1 MVSMSISLNIGLSTY
16 NPKPTEEE
24 LAFLEEMRKPTCD
37 VCGTPNHGLEYYP
50 FFDDGAWF
58 NACALCHFTRN
69 LDRVPSIEKGS
80 IAFLPSMTQQELS
93 VFLRIYWSVEFI
105 VARTKVS
112 IEEKELKNSLSVIQ
126 KLIEQREKKAGIY
139 FAIGI
144 QSVEASVGFL
154 NLLPPEKYKLR
165 DRLYKDL
172 RWIPNKIAFEKEI
185 SWWSSEVFN
194 IVESGAIRNNIES
207 FINRL
212 DKKE

>member
-1 MVSMSISLNIGLSTY
+1 MSILLDVGLSTY
-16 NPKPTEEE
+16 DIKPNVEET
-24 LAFLEEMRKPTCD
+24 AFLAEMKKPTCD
-37 VCGTPNHGLEYYP
+37 VCGTPNHGLDYYP
-50 FFDDGAWF
+50 LCDDGAWY
-58 NACALCHFTRN
+58 NVCCLCHFTRN
-69 LDRVPSIEKGS
+69 LDRVPSLEKGS
-80 IAFLPSMTQQELS
+80 IAFLPSMSQQELS

-105 VARTKVS
+105 VSRTKVS

-144 QSVEASVGFL
+144 QSVDATIGLL

-165 DRLYKDL
+165 SRLYKDL
-172 RWIPNKIAFEKEI
+172 RWIPSKIAFEKEI

-194 IVESGAIRNNIES
+194 IVEAGAIRNNIES

-212 DKKE
+212 DQKE

>member
-1 MVSMSISLNIGLSTY
+1 MGVLLDIGLSTY
-16 NPKPTEEE
+16 DVKPSDEEK
-24 LAFLEEMRKPTCD
+24 AFLEEKRKSACD
-37 VCGTPNHGLEYYP
+37 VCGTPNHGLDYYP
-50 FFDDGAWF
+50 LCDDGAWY
-58 NACALCHFTRN
+58 NVCSLCHFTRN
-69 LDRVPSIEKGS
+69 LDRIPSVDKGS

-105 VARTKVS
+105 VSRTKVS

-126 KLIEQREKKAGIY
+126 TLIEQRKKKAGIY

-144 QSVEASVGFL
+144 QTVDATIGFL

-172 RWIPNKIAFEKEI
+172 RWIPNKNAFEKEI
-185 SWWSSEVFN
+185 AWWSSEVFN

-207 FINRL
+207 FINKL